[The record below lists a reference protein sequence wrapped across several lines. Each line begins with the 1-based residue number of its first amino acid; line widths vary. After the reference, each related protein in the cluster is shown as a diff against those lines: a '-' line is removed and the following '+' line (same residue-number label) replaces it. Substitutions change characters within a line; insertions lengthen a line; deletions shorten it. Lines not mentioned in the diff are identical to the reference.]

1 MTIKLYTFR
10 FSPPA
15 RLAHLVAKMIEVDHH
30 QVEVDLSKVM
40 MIMMMMVMMMTMIM
54 MMVMMMV
61 ITINR
66 HIFSNVGSNLTL
78 HSQDKKSS
86 NFPG

>member
-40 MIMMMMVMMMTMIM
+40 MIMMM
-54 MMVMMMV
+54 
-61 ITINR
+61 ITVNR
-66 HIFSNVGSNLTL
+66 HLGSNFDIA
-78 HSQDKKSS
+78 Q
-86 NFPG
+86 PR

>member
-40 MIMMMMVMMMTMIM
+40 MIMMV
-54 MMVMMMV
+54 MV

-66 HIFSNVGSNLTL
+66 HIL
-78 HSQDKKSS
+78 SS
-86 NFPG
+86 PMWVQI

>member
-30 QVEVDLSKVM
+30 QVEVDLSKV
-40 MIMMMMVMMMTMIM
+40 ILI
-54 MMVMMMV
+54 MMMV

-66 HIFSNVGSNLTL
+66 NLLSNVGSNLTL
-78 HSQDKKSS
+78 HSQDKQSS
-86 NFPG
+86 HFPG

>member
-1 MTIKLYTFR
+1 MTIKLYTFC

-40 MIMMMMVMMMTMIM
+40 MIMMM
-54 MMVMMMV
+54 V

-66 HIFSNVGSNLTL
+66 HLLSNEGSNLTL
-78 HSQDKKSS
+78 HSQEKESS
-86 NFPG
+86 KFPG

>member
-1 MTIKLYTFR
+1 MTIKLYTFC

-30 QVEVDLSKVM
+30 QIEVDLSKVM
-40 MIMMMMVMMMTMIM
+40 MIMI
-54 MMVMMMV
+54 MV
-61 ITINR
+61 ITIN
-66 HIFSNVGSNLTL
+66 HHLHSNEGSNLTL
-78 HSQDKKSS
+78 QSQDKESS

>member
-15 RLAHLVAKMIEVDHH
+15 RLAHLVAKIIEVDHH

-40 MIMMMMVMMMTMIM
+40 MILMI
-54 MMVMMMV
+54 
-61 ITINR
+61 ITVNR
-66 HIFSNVGSNLTL
+66 HLGSNFDI
-78 HSQDKKSS
+78 SQ
-86 NFPG
+86 PR

>member
-15 RLAHLVAKMIEVDHH
+15 RLAHLVAKIIEVDHQ

-40 MIMMMMVMMMTMIM
+40 MMVVMVMNDNDRLST
-54 MMVMMMV
+54 
-61 ITINR
+61 
-66 HIFSNVGSNLTL
+66 LTL
-78 HSQDKKSS
+78 HSQDKGSS

>member
-40 MIMMMMVMMMTMIM
+40 MILMM
-54 MMVMMMV
+54 
-61 ITINR
+61 ITVNR
-66 HIFSNVGSNLTL
+66 HLGSNFDIA
-78 HSQDKKSS
+78 Q
-86 NFPG
+86 PR

>member
-40 MIMMMMVMMMTMIM
+40 MIMMMMV
-54 MMVMMMV
+54 

-66 HIFSNVGSNLTL
+66 HILS
-78 HSQDKKSS
+78 SQCGIKLEIAQ
-86 NFPG
+86 PR

>member
-15 RLAHLVAKMIEVDHH
+15 RLAHLVAKIIEVDHQ

-40 MIMMMMVMMMTMIM
+40 MIMMM
-54 MMVMMMV
+54 
-61 ITINR
+61 ITVNR
-66 HIFSNVGSNLTL
+66 HLGSNFDIA
-78 HSQDKKSS
+78 Q
-86 NFPG
+86 PR

>member
-15 RLAHLVAKMIEVDHH
+15 RLAHLVAKIIEVDHH

-40 MIMMMMVMMMTMIM
+40 MILMI
-54 MMVMMMV
+54 
-61 ITINR
+61 ITVNR
-66 HIFSNVGSNLTL
+66 HLGSNFDIA
-78 HSQDKKSS
+78 Q
-86 NFPG
+86 PR

>member
-40 MIMMMMVMMMTMIM
+40 MMII
-54 MMVMMMV
+54 VSV
-61 ITINR
+61 NR
-66 HIFSNVGSNLTL
+66 HLGSNFDIA
-78 HSQDKKSS
+78 Q
-86 NFPG
+86 PR

>member
-1 MTIKLYTFR
+1 MTIKLYTFC

-30 QVEVDLSKVM
+30 QVEVDLSKV
-40 MIMMMMVMMMTMIM
+40 ILI
-54 MMVMMMV
+54 MMMV

-66 HIFSNVGSNLTL
+66 NLLSNVGSNLTL
-78 HSQDKKSS
+78 HSQDKQSS
-86 NFPG
+86 HFPG

>member
-15 RLAHLVAKMIEVDHH
+15 RLAHLVAKIIEVDHQ

-40 MIMMMMVMMMTMIM
+40 MMVVMVM
-54 MMVMMMV
+54 
-61 ITINR
+61 NDNDR
-66 HIFSNVGSNLTL
+66 LSWVGSTLTL
-78 HSQDKKSS
+78 HSQDKGSS

>member
-40 MIMMMMVMMMTMIM
+40 MIR
-54 MMVMMMV
+54 
-61 ITINR
+61 NL
-66 HIFSNVGSNLTL
+66 FSKVGSNLKL
-78 HSQDKKSS
+78 HSQDKESS

>member
-30 QVEVDLSKVM
+30 QVEVDLSKV
-40 MIMMMMVMMMTMIM
+40 ILI
-54 MMVMMMV
+54 MMMV

-66 HIFSNVGSNLTL
+66 NLLSNVGSNLTL
-78 HSQDKKSS
+78 HSQDKESS
-86 NFPG
+86 IFPG

>member
-40 MIMMMMVMMMTMIM
+40 MILMI
-54 MMVMMMV
+54 
-61 ITINR
+61 ITVNR
-66 HIFSNVGSNLTL
+66 HLGSNFDI
-78 HSQDKKSS
+78 SQ
-86 NFPG
+86 PR

>member
-15 RLAHLVAKMIEVDHH
+15 RLAHLVAKIIEVDHH

-40 MIMMMMVMMMTMIM
+40 MIMMM
-54 MMVMMMV
+54 V

-66 HIFSNVGSNLTL
+66 HIL
-78 HSQDKKSS
+78 SS
-86 NFPG
+86 PMLVQI

>member
-15 RLAHLVAKMIEVDHH
+15 RLAHLVAKIIEVDHQ

-40 MIMMMMVMMMTMIM
+40 MMVVMVM
-54 MMVMMMV
+54 
-61 ITINR
+61 NDNDR
-66 HIFSNVGSNLTL
+66 LSWVGSTLTL
-78 HSQDKKSS
+78 NSQDKGSS

>member
-30 QVEVDLSKVM
+30 QIEVDLSKVM
-40 MIMMMMVMMMTMIM
+40 LMMMVMMMI
-54 MMVMMMV
+54 MMMV

-66 HIFSNVGSNLTL
+66 HLLSNVGSNLTL
-78 HSQDKKSS
+78 HSQDKESS

>member
-15 RLAHLVAKMIEVDHH
+15 QLAHLVAKIIEVDHH

-40 MIMMMMVMMMTMIM
+40 MILMI
-54 MMVMMMV
+54 
-61 ITINR
+61 ITVNR
-66 HIFSNVGSNLTL
+66 HLGSNFDI
-78 HSQDKKSS
+78 SQ
-86 NFPG
+86 PR

>member
-40 MIMMMMVMMMTMIM
+40 M
-54 MMVMMMV
+54 MMMV
-61 ITINR
+61 ITIN
-66 HIFSNVGSNLTL
+66 TT
-78 HSQDKKSS
+78 SS
-86 NFPG
+86 PMWVQI

>member
-15 RLAHLVAKMIEVDHH
+15 RLAHLVAKIIEVDHQ

-40 MIMMMMVMMMTMIM
+40 MMVVMVMNIP
-54 MMVMMMV
+54 V
-61 ITINR
+61 IC
-66 HIFSNVGSNLTL
+66 HSLYASAIFRTL
-78 HSQDKKSS
+78 NCTPKSA
-86 NFPG
+86 